1 MNEIIKLD
9 EIGHQ
14 MERGLDGLGLFLD
27 TWDGVSFTMQD
38 DDLSQVFSV
47 NHLAEIAESDAQ
59 IEALH
64 DLWANGHAY
73 LAGWNTV
80 LGILDESLRKKREKE
95 AAEDRAAEMAT
106 HAANAASPSQLY

>member
-1 MNEIIKLD
+1 MNEIIKLK
-9 EIGHQ
+9 EIAHQ
-14 MERGLDGLGLFLD
+14 MELGLDGLGLFLD

-59 IEALH
+59 IKALH

-80 LGILDESLRKKREKE
+80 LGILDESLKTRRQKE
-95 AAEDRAAEMAT
+95 VAEAKEQAAQESE
-106 HAANAASPSQLY
+106 